1 MDAATLTALAEPSR
15 LRIVELLA
23 TRPHTV
29 GEVAAA
35 LGMRQPQVTKHLQTL
50 SRAGLVTVHPLGQR
64 RVCALERSRLRDLRD
79 WLDGLAQDEPQQ
91 AVLDQYRRA
100 VDAETAAAT
109 PIRRGRRAACCASPA
124 ASRAAGDVWA
134 HWTTPALLGWW
145 TPEGFHVADAAIEP
159 RAGGAARLVLAER
172 DGATHTA
179 SGRVTVADAPRALDF
194 ELAPL
199 GPDGDPLFTAA
210 HALRLEPDTDGTRLE
225 LELRVLSSTAEAAPA
240 IAGMRPS
247 PSSRRRQKMK
257 THPWRFVR
265 HIALPFIGMISAL
278 CLAPAALAQPRY
290 LNLTWVDR
298 SGEVIEVI
306 GAPGEYRG
314 LDVSP
319 DGAARGGARA
329 FGQRRRRLAVRT
341 GRRRYAS
348 RRRGHGRPG
357 QRASDLLARRHESR
371 LQLPAGRCLGALH
384 QSRRRLGRRR
394 ARPQL
399 GADDGA
405 DELVARRPLHRV
417 LGQHWVRMGAAARR
431 RPNAVSAHE
440 DDQSSHSQISP
451 DGKWVAYKRAAM
463 SGCGVFRTGVRSR
476 ARSRPRRGSSRAG
489 VPTAAS
495 SITRAPYRSE

>member
-64 RVCALERSRLRDLRD
+64 RVCALERARLRELRD

-100 VDAETAAAT
+100 VDAETAAADADPAWAEGRVLRFT
-109 PIRRGRRAACCASPA
+109 RGLPA
-124 ASRAAGDVWA
+124 PPETIWA

-145 TPEGFHVADAAIEP
+145 APDGFHVADAAIEP

-179 SGRVTVADAPRALDF
+179 AGRVTVADAPWALDF

-240 IAGMRPS
+240 IAGMRPGWEGS
-247 PSSRRRQKMK
+247 
-257 THPWRFVR
+257 
-265 HIALPFIGMISAL
+265 L
-278 CLAPAALAQPRY
+278 
-290 LNLTWVDR
+290 DR
-298 SGEVIEVI
+298 
-306 GAPGEYRG
+306 
-314 LDVSP
+314 L
-319 DGAARGGARA
+319 ARA
-329 FGQRRRRLAVRT
+329 L
-341 GRRRYAS
+341 S
-348 RRRGHGRPG
+348 
-357 QRASDLLARRHESR
+357 
-371 LQLPAGRCLGALH
+371 
-384 QSRRRLGRRR
+384 
-394 ARPQL
+394 
-399 GADDGA
+399 
-405 DELVARRPLHRV
+405 
-417 LGQHWVRMGAAARR
+417 
-431 RPNAVSAHE
+431 
-440 DDQSSHSQISP
+440 
-451 DGKWVAYKRAAM
+451 
-463 SGCGVFRTGVRSR
+463 
-476 ARSRPRRGSSRAG
+476 
-489 VPTAAS
+489 
-495 SITRAPYRSE
+495 